1 MKKSLQRRMAI
12 LGLVFAALL
21 VFLYIKNP
29 AYDATA
35 YFESVALLRQIKQ
48 LDARWELDALKS
60 KIGVNTSYDP
70 LINPLSELD
79 RLRGQVNQLGIQQL
93 QATTADWD
101 RSFGAY
107 QDTTEHKTRLIE
119 HFKTHNAVLRNSLA
133 FLPTAAGDLRDAI
146 DHLAHQEQG
155 ESRAALEHLAAQVD
169 SVLLSSLVF
178 SQAASDDQVAEILRG
193 LDKLAAASVS
203 LPPAITGGLEIF
215 MAHVRTLIAEQNRVN
230 GLLSGITSVPV
241 AAHIDDLEYL
251 LSHEQQQA
259 TARTQQYRQYLLFL
273 SAVLA
278 GLLLYVAS
286 RLVRSY
292 AVINRVNQQLKTAN
306 DSLEQRVQERTLELQ
321 QAQGKLVDAA
331 RQAGMAEIATNVL
344 HNVGNVLNSVNI
356 AADQAMRQ
364 VRASKIQGLARAM
377 QMLNQHATDLGD
389 YITHDDKGKLL
400 PGYLNQLTEALQA
413 EQQSILDELGQ
424 LIRSVDH
431 IKEIVSTQQAYA
443 GASSLVE
450 PLRVSDLIED
460 ALRMNNSALDRHRV
474 TVVKQFSEVPVLLL
488 DKHRLLLILINLIS
502 NAKNAMADL
511 TEHARTLTLSVA
523 MVDTDR
529 LQIGVQDNGAGIEP
543 DNLTR
548 IFTHGFSTRKEGHG
562 FGLHS
567 CAVAAMEMG
576 GNLTAH
582 SDGPG
587 KGALFIL
594 ALPCATQE
602 STLGPCGSAQPATLT

>member
-1 MKKSLQRRMAI
+1 MKMPLQLRTAS

-35 YFESVALLRQIKQ
+35 YFESIALLRQIKQ

-70 LINPLSELD
+70 LVNPLSELD
-79 RLRGQVNQLGIQQL
+79 RLREQVNRLGIQQL
-93 QATTADWD
+93 QGTAADWN

-107 QDTTEHKTRLIE
+107 QDITEHKTSLIE
-119 HFKTHNAVLRNSLA
+119 GFKTHNAVLRNSLA
-133 FLPTAAGDLRDAI
+133 FLPTAASDVQDAI
-146 DHLAHQEQG
+146 YHLAHQEQG
-155 ESRAALEHLAAQVD
+155 GKREALEHIAAQVD

-178 SQAASDDQVAEILRG
+178 SQADTEGKVSEIITE
-193 LDKLAAASVS
+193 LDELAAVSGS
-203 LPPAITGGLEIF
+203 LPPAIVSGLEIF
-215 MAHVRTLIAEQNRVN
+215 MAHVRTLIDEKKRVN

-251 LSHEQQQA
+251 LSQEQQQA
-259 TARTQQYRQYLLFL
+259 AARTLQYRQYLLFL
-273 SAVLA
+273 SAILA

-292 AVINRVNQQLKTAN
+292 AVINRVNQQLQTAN

-321 QAQGKLVDAA
+321 QAQGKLVDSA

-356 AADQAMRQ
+356 SAELTMRQ
-364 VRASKIQGLARAM
+364 VRTSKVQGLARAM

-389 YITHDDKGKLL
+389 FITHDDKGKLL
-400 PGYLNQLTEALQA
+400 PGYLNQLAEALQT

-424 LIRSVDH
+424 LSRSVDH

-443 GASSLVE
+443 GAANLVE
-450 PLRVSDLIED
+450 PLQIGSLIED
-460 ALRMNNSALDRHRV
+460 ALRMNNSALDRHQV

-511 TEHARTLTLSVA
+511 AEHARTLTLSVT
-523 MVDTDR
+523 MVDTDT
-529 LQIGVQDNGAGIEP
+529 LQIGVQDDGEGIEP

-548 IFTHGFSTRKEGHG
+548 IFTHGFSTRKDGHG

-576 GNLTAH
+576 GSLKAH

-587 KGALFIL
+587 KGALFTL
-594 ALPCATQE
+594 ALPCQTEE
-602 STLGPCGSAQPATLT
+602 STL

>member
-1 MKKSLQRRMAI
+1 MAI

-133 FLPTAAGDLRDAI
+133 FLPTAAGDIRDAI
-146 DHLAHQEQG
+146 DRLAHQEQG

-251 LSHEQQQA
+251 LSHVQQQA

>member
-12 LGLVFAALL
+12 LGLVFATLL

-29 AYDATA
+29 AHDATP
-35 YFESVALLRQIKQ
+35 YFESIALLRQIKQ
-48 LDARWELDALKS
+48 LDARRELDAVKS
-60 KIGVNTSYDP
+60 KLGVNSSYDP
-70 LINPLSELD
+70 LVNALSELD
-79 RLRGQVNQLGIQQL
+79 TLRGQVNQLGIQQL
-93 QATTADWD
+93 QATPADWD

-107 QDTTEHKTRLIE
+107 RDTAEYKTGLIE
-119 HFKTHNAVLRNSLA
+119 QFKTHNAVLRNSLA
-133 FLPTAAGDLRDAI
+133 FLPTAASDIRNVILPM
-146 DHLAHQEQG
+146 AHQEQD
-155 ESRAALEHLAAQVD
+155 ENREVLEQLTAQVD
-169 SVLLSSLVF
+169 GVLLNSLVF
-178 SQAASDDQVAEILRG
+178 SQSATDGQVSEILTG
-193 LDKLAAASVS
+193 LDKLAAVSMS
-203 LPPAITGGLEIF
+203 LPPAVTDGLDIF
-215 MAHVRTLIAEQNRVN
+215 MAHVRTLIAEHNRVN
-230 GLLSGITSVPV
+230 ELLSTIAAVPV

-251 LSHEQQQA
+251 LSSVEQKA
-259 TARTQQYRQYLLFL
+259 IARTQQYRQYLLLL

-278 GLLLYVAS
+278 GLLLYLAS

-292 AVINRVNQQLKTAN
+292 AVINRVNQQLKAAN
-306 DSLEQRVQERTLELQ
+306 DNLEQRVQDRTLELQ
-321 QAQGKLVDAA
+321 QAQGKLVDSA

-364 VRASKIQGLARAM
+364 VRTSKVQGLARAM
-377 QMLNQHATDLGD
+377 QMLNQHATDLGE
-389 YITHDDKGKLL
+389 YITQDEKGKLL

-413 EQQSILDELGQ
+413 EQQSILNELGQ
-424 LIRSVDH
+424 LTHSVDH

-443 GASSLVE
+443 GAANLVE
-450 PLRVSDLIED
+450 PLQIDSVIED
-460 ALRMNNSALDRHRV
+460 ALRMNNSAFTRHQV

-502 NAKNAMADL
+502 NAKNAMADPAG
-511 TEHARTLTLSVA
+511 HARTLTLSVA
-523 MVDTDR
+523 MVDTAT
-529 LQIGVQDNGAGIEP
+529 LQIGVQDDGQGIEP

-548 IFTHGFSTRKEGHG
+548 IFNHGFTTRKDGHG

-587 KGALFIL
+587 KGAAFVLE
-594 ALPCATQE
+594 LPAQAVQE
-602 STLGPCGSAQPATLT
+602 MP